1 MLLNLAENY
10 SVKILTIIFI
20 LNYKLIR
27 KYFESTMIRNFSAES
42 FTALT
47 LLLTLLFAD
56 GNYAQD
62 KKIRVSPKAGVS
74 QTVGLTDISISYS
87 RPGVKGRTIWGEL
100 VPYGKVWRAGADE
113 ATKITFSTDVLIEG
127 KKLAAGSYSFFVIP
141 NKNEWTVIFNKV
153 SDQWG
158 AFEYNESQDAI
169 RFKVKPQTIDFQE
182 WLTYSFYKTS
192 ETSALISLVWEK
204 MKIIFK
210 VEGSK
215 K

>member
-1 MLLNLAENY
+1 VLLNLAENY